1 MKKFLFMMIFLAF
14 AAISPAQPG
23 WRPGEMQLK
32 VFLSGKDDA
41 IRLHQLR
48 LDDELASPDGHEVY
62 VYATL
67 AELQKIISA
76 GLTYA
81 IEIPDLAKY
90 TSDLKQSGALLGF
103 FNYSTIVA
111 LADSLA
117 ENFPTICRKYLLGT
131 TPEGRQLGILKISD
145 NVDLNE
151 DEPEV
156 MFEGGI
162 HGDELMGPEIV
173 IRYARDLCKGYGI
186 DSVYTELV
194 GTREIWLYYL
204 VNPDGYVNMSRYN
217 SNGVDCNR
225 DFGYMWGGEGSSSGY
240 FSQPESKIIRNL
252 QLEHNFALFTDYHA
266 GTEIISY
273 PWSYRT
279 EVSPD
284 NAALTSMAAA
294 YSNASGYPSLQYGQG
309 YNVMYQ
315 IFGSTKDNH
324 YGPLGQISWS
334 IEVSTLKQP
343 PANQI
348 EMFYSYN
355 APAMTEVIKRAE
367 WGIQGKVTDSLTGEP
382 VRATIFVNN
391 LFPVY
396 SDPRVGDYHKV
407 VQQGAVTV
415 KVLANGYVT
424 KTISNVI
431 IPNQSTATLDVR
443 LERAT
448 GRYAYRVIA
457 CEIPDFP
464 NLGSYLDESN
474 TPGAIGA
481 PDSITYSLGK
491 AGVIIL
497 DMGDTLVNGP
507 GVDVRVWESGGTP
520 EGYACFAS
528 ISMDGP
534 WKNLGQGTGTT
545 LFDLATGL
553 LEKARYIKI
562 IDDGDGSANAPD
574 AGFDLDAVEFYTQ
587 PLIASF
593 TAESSSPCIGSGVA
607 FTDLSW
613 GFPTSWNWQFPGGDP
628 SSSTVQNP
636 QGIIYQSPGPHDVT
650 LTVTNL
656 NGASAHTRINYIAP
670 MPSPVVDLGSDSL
683 VCLPDSALLDAANP
697 GCSYLWSNGDTT
709 QASWVSQ
716 NIPGLQE
723 VWVTVTA
730 PDGCA
735 ASDTIVLSFVI
746 CDAIGENY
754 TNNVITISPNPSTG
768 VFKLTVRDYSS
779 AVFRVLD
786 LTGRMITDGLIDNVS
801 GTQVI
806 DLAPY
811 PAGIYILL
819 IESEGNSKA
828 FKLVRD

>member
-1 MKKFLFMMIFLAF
+1 MKKSLFLLIFMAF
-14 AAISPAQPG
+14 AAILPAQPG
-23 WRPGEMQLK
+23 WRPGEMMLK
-32 VFLSGKDDA
+32 VSLSGRDDA
-41 IRLHQLR
+41 VKLHQLR

-62 VYATL
+62 VYATP
-67 AELQKIISA
+67 AELQRIIAA

-81 IEIPDLAKY
+81 IEIPDLSGY
-90 TSDLKQSGALLGF
+90 TADLKNGDALLGF
-103 FNYSTIVA
+103 FNYTTMVA

-117 ENFPTICRKYLLGT
+117 ENFPSICRKFLLGT

-151 DEPEV
+151 NEPEV

-173 IRYARDLCKGYGI
+173 IRYARDLCKGYGV
-186 DSVYTELV
+186 DSIYTDLV
-194 GTREIWLYYL
+194 DNREIWLYYL

-225 DFGYMWGGEGSSSGY
+225 DFGYMWGGEGNSSGY
-240 FSQPESKIIRNL
+240 FSQPESKIIRDL
-252 QLEHNFALFTDYHA
+252 QLEHNFTLFTDYHA

-284 NAALTSMAAA
+284 NATLTSMAAA

-324 YGPLGQISWS
+324 YGPLGQVSWS

-343 PANQI
+343 PASQI
-348 EMFYSYN
+348 EMIYSYN
-355 APAMTEVIKRAE
+355 APAMTEVIKRAD
-367 WGIQGKVTDSLTGEP
+367 WGIRGTVTDSLTGEP
-382 VRATIFVNN
+382 VSGVIFVNN

-396 SDPRVGDYHKV
+396 SDPQVGDYHKV
-407 VQQGAVTV
+407 VQQGAATV
-415 KVLANGYVT
+415 KVMANGYTT
-424 KTISNVI
+424 KTFSNVI

-443 LERAT
+443 LARAP

-464 NLGSYLDESN
+464 NLGSYQDESY

-497 DMGDTLVNGP
+497 DMGDTLINGP
-507 GVDVRVWESGGTP
+507 GADLRVWESGGTP
-520 EGYACFAS
+520 EGFTCYAS

-545 LFDLATGL
+545 SFDLATGL

-574 AGFDLDAVEFYTQ
+574 AGIDLDAVEFYTQ

-593 TAESSSPCIGSGVA
+593 TADNTSPCLGSGVNFA
-607 FTDLSW
+607 DLSW
-613 GFPTSWNWQFPGGDP
+613 GYPTSWDWQFPGGDP
-628 SSSTVQNP
+628 SSSAVQNP
-636 QGIIYQSPGPHDVT
+636 QGIIYQSPGSHDVT
-650 LTVTNL
+650 LTVTNT
-656 NGASAHTRINYIAP
+656 NGTSAHTRINYINPIPA
-670 MPSPVVDLGSDSL
+670 PVVDLGSDSL
-683 VCLPDSALLDAANP
+683 VCLPDSILLDAGNP
-697 GCSYLWSNGDTT
+697 GCIYLWSNGDTT

-716 NIPGLQE
+716 LLPGLQPA
-723 VWVTVTA
+723 WVTVTA

-746 CDAIGENY
+746 CDAIGENRR
-754 TNNVITISPNPSTG
+754 NDGITISPNPSTG
-768 VFKLTVRDYSS
+768 LFKLTAVGSCSS
-779 AVFRVLD
+779 SFRVFD
-786 LTGRMITDGLIDNVS
+786 LTGRMIDAGLIDPS
-801 GTQVI
+801 GTAVI
-806 DLAPY
+806 DLTSY
-811 PAGIYILL
+811 PDGIYILL
-819 IESEGNSKA
+819 IESERNLNA
-828 FKLVRD
+828 FKLVRN

>member
-1 MKKFLFMMIFLAF
+1 MKKFLFLFVFLAF
-14 AAISPAQPG
+14 AAVSPAQSG

-32 VFLSGKDDA
+32 VLLSGREDA
-41 IRLHQLR
+41 TKLHQLR

-62 VYATL
+62 VYATR
-67 AELQKIISA
+67 AELKKIISA
-76 GLTYA
+76 GLKYT
-81 IEIPDLAKY
+81 IEIPDLSKY
-90 TSDLKQSGALLGF
+90 TSDLKNSDALSGF
-103 FNYSTIVA
+103 FNYTTIVA

-117 ENFPTICRKYLLGT
+117 ENFPSICRKYLLGT
-131 TPEGRQLGILKISD
+131 TPEGHQLGILKISD
-145 NVDLNE
+145 NADLNE

-173 IRYARDLCKGYGI
+173 IRYARDLCKGYGV
-186 DSVYTELV
+186 DGVYTDLIDN
-194 GTREIWLYYL
+194 REIWLYYL

-225 DFGYMWGGEGSSSGY
+225 DFGYMWGGEGSSTGY
-240 FSQPESKIIRNL
+240 FSQPESKIIRDL

-284 NAALTSMAAA
+284 NAALSSMAAA

-324 YGPLGQISWS
+324 YGPLGQVSWS
-334 IEVSTLKQP
+334 IEVSALKQP
-343 PANQI
+343 PPSQI
-348 EMFYSYN
+348 EMLYSFN
-355 APAMTEVIKRAE
+355 APAMTEVIKRAA
-367 WGIQGKVTDSLTGEP
+367 WGIRGTITDSLTGEP

-396 SDPRVGDYHKV
+396 TDPQVGDYHKV
-407 VQQGAVTV
+407 VQQGTATV
-415 KVLANGYVT
+415 RVMANGYVT
-424 KTISNVI
+424 KTISNVN
-431 IPNQSTATLDVR
+431 IPNQSTANLEVK
-443 LERAT
+443 LERSP

-464 NLGSYLDESN
+464 NLGSYQDESY

-491 AGVIIL
+491 AGVIIM
-497 DMGDTLVNGP
+497 DMGDTLVNGQ
-507 GVDVRVWESGGTP
+507 GIDLRVWESGGTP
-520 EGYACFAS
+520 EGYTCFAS

-545 LFDLATGL
+545 SFDLASGL

-562 IDDGDGSANAPD
+562 TDDGDGSANAPD
-574 AGFDLDAVEFYTQ
+574 AGFDLDAVEFYTP

-593 TAESSSPCIGSGVA
+593 TADNSSPCIGSEVN

-613 GFPTSWNWQFPGGDP
+613 GYPTSWDWQFPGGDP

-636 QGIIYQSPGPHDVT
+636 QGIIYHSPGPYDVT
-650 LTVTNL
+650 LKVTSVY
-656 NGASAHTRINYIAP
+656 GTSTHTRTNFITP
-670 MPSPVVDLGSDSL
+670 LPSPVVDLGSDSII
-683 VCLPDSALLDAANP
+683 CLPDSILLDAGNP
-697 GCSYLWSNGDTT
+697 GCTYLWSNGDTT

-716 NIPGLQE
+716 IVPGLQP
-723 VWVTVTA
+723 VWVTVAA
-730 PDGCA
+730 PGGCTG
-735 ASDTIVLSFVI
+735 SDTIVLNYVI
-746 CDAIGENY
+746 CDAIGENGDSKS
-754 TNNVITISPNPSTG
+754 VMVFPNPSDG
-768 VFKLTVRDYSS
+768 IFKITTKVCSS
-779 AVFRVLD
+779 ALFRVLD
-786 LTGRMITDGLIDNVS
+786 HTGRIVVQGTADCTS
-801 GTQVI
+801 GTTVI
-806 DLAPY
+806 DLSGY
-811 PAGIYILL
+811 PRGIYILL
-819 IESEGNSKA
+819 IRSEDYTSA
-828 FKLVRD
+828 FKLFRD